1 MFQVFYNFLF
11 VKNTFKVTIRSWFQ
25 SSFLASRPKLLSPAK
40 TDLVIGTMALA
51 GGLKPWSPPGGSS
64 MVYALGMPAT
74 PFDQSS
80 LAPAA
85 GSARQREREGGRGAE
100 SQFDISMEQTPSWC
114 RDPGRKHLG
123 YVRLDLQSSALFSTI
138 NGTDPAFCI
147 ASFALLPISI

>member
-1 MFQVFYNFLF
+1 MYKKNIRYVMFQVFYNFLF

-40 TDLVIGTMALA
+40 TDLVMGTMALA

-85 GSARQREREGGRGAE
+85 GSARQRERERGVEGQRVSLISRWHRHPAGAE
-100 SQFDISMEQTPSWC
+100 I
-114 RDPGRKHLG
+114 RVG
-123 YVRLDLQSSALFSTI
+123 ST
-138 NGTDPAFCI
+138 
-147 ASFALLPISI
+147 